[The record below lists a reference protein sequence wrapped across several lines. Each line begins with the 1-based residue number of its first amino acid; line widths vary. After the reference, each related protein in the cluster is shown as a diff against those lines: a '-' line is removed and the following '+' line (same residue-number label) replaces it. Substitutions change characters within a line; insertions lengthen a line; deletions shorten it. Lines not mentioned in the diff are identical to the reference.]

1 MTTDSPFSPAYEVGV
16 IVFADTDTADRVVDG
31 LRQVGATHLV
41 NDISILEHHEN
52 GRFSVHDYAEGATK
66 ATKVGAGAIIG
77 SVAGAIVLG
86 PFGLLAGLI
95 GGGAVGAT
103 LGGRNPH
110 DLGLSEPFV
119 EELRASLPPGSSAV
133 LIVGEP
139 DKVDELIGHVKST
152 DVVAAKELRNPLTE
166 AQAAAIH
173 EAVQKQQGAQQD

>member
-1 MTTDSPFSPAYEVGV
+1 MTDESPMSPAYEVGV
-16 IVFADTDTADRVVDG
+16 IVFANTDAADSVVDG
-31 LRQVGATHLV
+31 LRKVGATHLV

-66 ATKVGAGAIIG
+66 GAKVGAGAVIG
-77 SVAGAIVLG
+77 SLAGAIVLG

-95 GGGAVGAT
+95 GGGVVGAT

-139 DKVDELIGHVKST
+139 DKVDELIGHVKSS
-152 DVVAAKELRNPLTE
+152 DAVAAKELRNPLTE

-173 EAVQKQQGAQQD
+173 EAIQKQQAAQKG